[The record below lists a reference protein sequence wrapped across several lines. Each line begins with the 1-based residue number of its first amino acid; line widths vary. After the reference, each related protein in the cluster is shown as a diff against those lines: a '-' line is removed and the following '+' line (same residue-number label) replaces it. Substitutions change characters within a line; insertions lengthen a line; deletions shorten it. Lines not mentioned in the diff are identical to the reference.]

1 MRSLV
6 PVITVALALTLPAS
20 AAFARPADEPTGLGS
35 GGQAVTANP
44 SPVQSADGGDEPLG
58 YIVVGLGG
66 FALGA
71 AGFAGASSA
80 RRSRRLAE
88 A

>member
-6 PVITVALALTLPAS
+6 SVVTVALALTLPAS
-20 AAFARPADEPTGLGS
+20 AAFARPADEPASLG
-35 GGQAVTANP
+35 GGAQAVEVSP
-44 SPVQSADGGDEPLG
+44 SPVTGADGGSEPLG
-58 YIVVGLGG
+58 YILVGLGG

-71 AGFAGASSA
+71 AGFAGARTA
-80 RRSRRLAE
+80 RRSRRVLE

>member
-6 PVITVALALTLPAS
+6 SVVTVALALMLPAGP
-20 AAFARPADEPTGLGS
+20 AFARLADEPTGLGS
-35 GGQAVTANP
+35 RTQAVNPNP
-44 SPVQSADGGDEPLG
+44 SGVEGTDGGGEPLG

-71 AGFAGASSA
+71 AGFAGASSTRRA
-80 RRSRRLAE
+80 RRVLE

>member
-6 PVITVALALTLPAS
+6 PVVTVAIALVLPAS
-20 AAFARPADEPTGLGS
+20 AAFARPADQRTGLGS
-35 GGQAVTANP
+35 GAQTVKVNP
-44 SPVQSADGGDEPLG
+44 SPVAGEDGGGEPLG

-71 AGFAGASSA
+71 AGFAGASGA
-80 RRSRRLAE
+80 RRSRRVLE

>member
-1 MRSLV
+1 MV
-6 PVITVALALTLPAS
+6 PVVTVALALALPAS
-20 AAFARPADEPTGLGS
+20 AAFARPADQPSGLG
-35 GGQAVTANP
+35 GGGAQAVTANP
-44 SPVQSADGGDEPLG
+44 LPVEGADGGDEPLG

-80 RRSRRLAE
+80 RRSRRVAE

>member
-6 PVITVALALTLPAS
+6 LVVTVALALTLPAS
-20 AAFARPADEPTGLGS
+20 AAFARPADGPTGLGS
-35 GGQAVTANP
+35 GVQAVNANP
-44 SPVQSADGGDEPLG
+44 SPVEGADRGGDPLG

-71 AGFAGASSA
+71 AAFAGARSA
-80 RRSRRLAE
+80 RRSRRVLE

>member
-6 PVITVALALTLPAS
+6 AVVSVVLALMVPAS
-20 AAFARPADEPTGLGS
+20 AAFARLADGPTGLGS
-35 GGQAVTANP
+35 GAQAVSDSP
-44 SPVQSADGGDEPLG
+44 SPVAASDGGGAPLG

-71 AGFAGASSA
+71 AGFACASSA
-80 RRSRRLAE
+80 RRSRRVLE

>member
-1 MRSLV
+1 MRTLIAV
-6 PVITVALALTLPAS
+6 ATVAFALTLPAS
-20 AAFARPADEPTGLGS
+20 AAFARPADEPTGLG
-35 GGQAVTANP
+35 GGAHAVTADP
-44 SPVQSADGGDEPLG
+44 SPVEAAHGGSDPLG

-66 FALGA
+66 FAVGA

-80 RRSRRLAE
+80 RRSRRMVE

>member
-1 MRSLV
+1 MRSLL
-6 PVITVALALTLPAS
+6 PVLTVALALVLPAS
-20 AAFARPADEPTGLGS
+20 AAFARPADEPSLGS
-35 GGQAVTANP
+35 RVQAANANP
-44 SPVQSADGGDEPLG
+44 SPVEGADGGADALT

-71 AGFAGASSA
+71 AGVAGASSA
-80 RRSRRLAE
+80 RRSRRVLE

>member
-1 MRSLV
+1 L
-6 PVITVALALTLPAS
+6 
-20 AAFARPADEPTGLGS
+20 
-35 GGQAVTANP
+35 
-44 SPVQSADGGDEPLG
+44 PVQGADGGRDPLG

-66 FALGA
+66 FAVGA

-80 RRSRRLAE
+80 LRSRRMVE

>member
-6 PVITVALALTLPAS
+6 PVVAVAFALTLPAS
-20 AAFARPADEPTGLGS
+20 AAIARPADEPNGLG
-35 GGQAVTANP
+35 GGAQAVTADP
-44 SPVQSADGGDEPLG
+44 SPVQGAGRDPLG

-66 FALGA
+66 FAVGA

-80 RRSRRLAE
+80 RRARGPVE

>member
-6 PVITVALALTLPAS
+6 SVITVALALTLPAS
-20 AAFARPADEPTGLGS
+20 AAFARPAGEPTGLR
-35 GGQAVTANP
+35 GGAQVLTANP
-44 SPVQSADGGDEPLG
+44 SPVQGADSGGEPLG

-71 AGFAGASSA
+71 AGFAGASTA
-80 RRSRRLAE
+80 RRSRRVLE

>member
-6 PVITVALALTLPAS
+6 SVVTVAFALTLPAS
-20 AAFARPADEPTGLGS
+20 AAFARPADEPNGLG
-35 GGQAVTANP
+35 GGAQAVTADP
-44 SPVQSADGGDEPLG
+44 SPVEVANRGGDPLG

-66 FALGA
+66 FAVGA
-71 AGFAGASSA
+71 AGFAGARSA
-80 RRSRRLAE
+80 RRSRGVVE

>member
-1 MRSLV
+1 V
-6 PVITVALALTLPAS
+6 H
-20 AAFARPADEPTGLGS
+20 
-35 GGQAVTANP
+35 AVTADP
-44 SPVQSADGGDEPLG
+44 SPVQVANRGGDPLG

-66 FALGA
+66 FAVGA

-80 RRSRRLAE
+80 RRSRRVLE

>member
-6 PVITVALALTLPAS
+6 PVVTVALALVLPAS
-20 AAFARPADEPTGLGS
+20 AAFARPADEPTGVGS
-35 GGQAVTANP
+35 SVQAVNANP
-44 SPVQSADGGDEPLG
+44 SPVKGADTGGEPLP
-58 YIVVGLGG
+58 YIMVGLGG

-80 RRSRRLAE
+80 RRSRRVLE